1 VAEIGT
7 EAGIQITNLSFGYTR
22 ERLFDALDLSLRG
35 GNIYGLLGKNG
46 AGKTSL
52 LKLICGLR
60 FPDAGECSV
69 LGWDPQARPATLL
82 EDIFFLPEEFFTPA
96 ISAELY
102 RQIYAPFYPRFS
114 EEAFRDYLREFD
126 LPSKK
131 RLSELSYGQKKKFLL
146 AFGLST
152 RCRLI
157 LLDEPTNGLDIPS
170 KSQFRRLLA
179 GAGREDMII
188 LISTHQVRDMENL
201 IDPIII
207 LDEGQIIFQ
216 QPMYE
221 VTRRLRVEVQMEQ
234 PSGDGV
240 LYSEKSLGGYVVVR
254 RNDSGEETQLDLETL
269 FNTVIAN
276 RDRIGEL
283 FGKADTT
290 VPERASGQMQHS
302 SGGSA

>member
-1 VAEIGT
+1 MTDTTIRT
-7 EAGIQITNLSFGYTR
+7 GIKIESLSFGYTK
-22 ERLFDALDLSLRG
+22 ERLFSNLNLNLSG

-46 AGKTSL
+46 AGKTTL

-60 FPDAGECSV
+60 IPEDGACSV
-69 LGWDPQARPATLL
+69 LGWEPRSRPAPLL
-82 EDIFFLPEEFFTPA
+82 EDIYFLPEEFYTPP

-114 EEAFRDYLREFD
+114 TEMFREYVDEFD
-126 LPSKK
+126 LQLKK

-152 RCRLI
+152 RCRLV

-170 KSQFRRLLA
+170 KSQFRRLLT
-179 GAGREDMII
+179 GAGDEDRII

-207 LDEGQIIFQ
+207 LDEGEIIFQ

-221 VTRRLRVEVQMEQ
+221 VSRRLQVEVQVEQ

-240 LYSEKSLGGYVVVR
+240 LYSEKTLGGYVVVR
-254 RNDSGEETQLDLETL
+254 RNEGGEETQLDLETL
-269 FNTVIAN
+269 FNTVISN
-276 RDRIGEL
+276 RDRIDLL
-283 FGKADTT
+283 FGSEKMKT
-290 VPERASGQMQHS
+290 PEDS
-302 SGGSA
+302 STGGAA

>member
-1 VAEIGT
+1 MTESLTETGIEIRS
-7 EAGIQITNLSFGYTR
+7 LSFGYTK
-22 ERLFDALDLSLRG
+22 ERLFSNLDLTLRG

-60 FPDAGECSV
+60 FPDAGTCSV
-69 LGWDPQARPATLL
+69 LGWDSQNRPATLL
-82 EDIFFLPEEFFTPA
+82 EDIYFLPEEFYTPP
-96 ISAELY
+96 ISTDLY

-114 EEAFRDYLREFD
+114 AEAFREYLGEFD
-126 LPSKK
+126 LPTKK

-152 RCRLI
+152 RCRLV

-179 GAGREDMII
+179 GAGQEDRII

-207 LDEGQIIFQ
+207 LDEGRIIFQ
-216 QPMYE
+216 QSMYE
-221 VTRRLRVEVQMEQ
+221 VTRRLQVEMQMEQ

-240 LYSEKSLGGYVVVR
+240 LYSEKALGGYVVVR
-254 RNDSGEETQLDLETL
+254 RNESGEETQLDLETL

-276 RDRIGEL
+276 RDRIGKL
-283 FGKADTT
+283 FARDDMKG
-290 VPERASGQMQHS
+290 PERDST
-302 SGGSA
+302 GGSA

>member
-1 VAEIGT
+1 VTETGT
-7 EAGIQITNLSFGYTR
+7 NIRIELKNLSFGYTK
-22 ERLFDALDLSLRG
+22 ERLFSNLDLTIRG
-35 GNIYGLLGKNG
+35 GSIYGLLGKNG

-60 FPDAGECSV
+60 IPDAGACSV
-69 LGWDPQARPATLL
+69 LGWEPSLRPASLL
-82 EDIFFLPEEFFTPA
+82 EDVYFLPEEFYIPP
-96 ISAELY
+96 ISAQLY

-114 EEAFRDYLREFD
+114 EEAFREYLGEFD

-152 RCRLI
+152 GCRLV

-179 GAGREDMII
+179 GAGAEDRII

-207 LDEGQIIFQ
+207 LDEGKIIFQ

-221 VTRRLRVEVQMEQ
+221 VSRRLHVEMQMEQ

-240 LYSEKSLGGYVVVR
+240 LYCEKALGGYVVVR
-254 RNDSGEETQLDLETL
+254 KNDSGEETQLDLETL
-269 FNTVIAN
+269 FNTVVAN
-276 RDRIGEL
+276 RDRIDEL
-283 FGKADTT
+283 FGSEAMRTA
-290 VPERASGQMQHS
+290 ENASR
-302 SGGSA
+302 GGSA